1 MRKRKDFIRLEGV
14 RSARLVVI
22 AAEGRDTENIY
33 FEAVKRH
40 LKASNVHVE
49 VLHRENNNSSPENVY
64 SQISDFKKEYNI
76 EQDDELWIV
85 VDRDRWTLKSLA
97 GIARLCRQN
106 QNLRFGVSNP
116 CFELW
121 LLLHF
126 DDISTYEQEDLAK
139 IAANRKSSRRGS
151 SFLKQQ
157 IRERMG
163 SYQESN
169 YDADS
174 LMGQADTAIAR
185 AEVLDIVPTDRW
197 PQGVGTRV
205 YLLMKSVMDK
215 DKEQVN

>member
-49 VLHRENNNSSPENVY
+49 ILHREDNNSSPENVY
-64 SQISDFKKEYNI
+64 RQISDFKKEYNI

-85 VDRDRWTLKSLA
+85 VDRDRWTAKLMA
-97 GIARLCRQN
+97 GIARLCKQS
-106 QNLRFGVSNP
+106 QNLRFSVSNP

-126 DDISTYEQEDLAK
+126 DDVSTYKQEDLAK
-139 IAANRKSSRRGS
+139 IAANRKSSRWGS

-174 LMGQADTAIAR
+174 LMGQADTAITR

-197 PQGVGTRV
+197 PQSVGTRV
-205 YLLMKSVMDK
+205 YLLMKSIMNK
-215 DKEQVN
+215 GKEQVN